1 MSAAPEASS
10 VPPAA
15 PSLKGKRFLIRALA
29 YLIDMAFETALVL
42 LGALVVVVLVM
53 LPALAVGLII
63 GRELYFEEFNSSVL
77 DLLFGVVLLVL
88 YFAFFEWLFGRS
100 LGKLV
105 LAMRVVRE
113 DGGPLSFR
121 TALVRSL
128 YRLLDGIGFGL
139 VAWMHMKRPL
149 YQRLG
154 DKQTNTIVLS
164 SRSPIIQKTYPWWRF
179 FAAAGLFLG
188 SVIILFGV
196 IIVFLIGFK

>member
-1 MSAAPEASS
+1 MSAAAETAG

-15 PSLKGKRFLIRALA
+15 PSLKGKRFLIRAMA
-29 YLIDMAFETALVL
+29 YLIDMAFMTALAMLGAFVAGVL
-42 LGALVVVVLVM
+42 LM
-53 LPALAVGLII
+53 IPAIAVGLII
-63 GRELYFEEFNSSVL
+63 GREPYFAEINSAVL
-77 DLLFGVVLLVL
+77 DLLFGAALVVL

-113 DGGPLSFR
+113 DGSPLSFR

-154 DKQTNTIVLS
+154 DKQTKTIVLS
-164 SRSPIIQKTYPWWRF
+164 SRISIIQGTYPWWRF
-179 FAAAGLFLG
+179 FVAAGLFLG
-188 SVIILFGV
+188 SVIILFGF
-196 IIVFLIGFK
+196 IFVFCIGFK